1 MTLSVD
7 LGCGEVP
14 RNPFGAS
21 KVEGLD
27 LRSGIDLA
35 IDPLPYADSSVDFI
49 SAYDLIEHIPRII
62 YLPDQKKP
70 RFAFVELMNE
80 IHRVL
85 KPFGQFLSF
94 TPAYPHAPAFRD
106 PTHVNIITDETFPMY
121 FAGPCL
127 AKMYG
132 FNGLFHVKRQE
143 WSPPHL
149 ITVLIK
155 DTSA

>member
-1 MTLSVD
+1 MTISLD
-7 LGCGEVP
+7 LGCGDVP
-14 RNPFGAS
+14 RNPFGAND
-21 KVEGLD
+21 VYGID
-27 LRSGIDLA
+27 LRSGVDLA
-35 IDPLPYADSSVDFI
+35 VQPIPYADNSVDFI
-49 SAYDLIEHIPRII
+49 SAYDFIEHIPRII
-62 YLPDQKKP
+62 YLDGKP

-106 PTHVNIITDETFPMY
+106 PTHVNIITEETFPMY
-121 FAGPCL
+121 FAGGCL

-132 FNGLFHVKRQE
+132 FKGLFHVERQE

-155 DTSA
+155 DTSG